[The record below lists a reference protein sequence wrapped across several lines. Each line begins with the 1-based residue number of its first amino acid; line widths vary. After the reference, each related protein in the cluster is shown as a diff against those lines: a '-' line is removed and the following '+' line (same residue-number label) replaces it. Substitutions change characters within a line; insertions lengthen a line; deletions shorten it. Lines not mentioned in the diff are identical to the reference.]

1 MKLLEFRD
9 SLFLPHP
16 RVEIFDFFSQAAN
29 LQEIT
34 PPWLHF
40 ELLSPPRQIF
50 KGTEIDYR
58 LKIHGIPLRWR
69 SKITAWE
76 PPNRFVDEQA
86 RGPYRVWIH
95 EHRFT
100 TQNGGTLC
108 EDHVRYA
115 VLGGQLIAKLFVNR
129 DIRTI
134 FNYRSTR
141 LREIFPT

>member
-9 SLFLPHP
+9 TLFLPHP
-16 RVEIFDFFSQAAN
+16 RPEIFDFFAQATN

-40 ELLSPPRQIF
+40 HLLSPPGEIHQGI
-50 KGTEIDYR
+50 EIDYR
-58 LKIHGIPLRWR
+58 LKIHAIPVRWR
-69 SKITAWE
+69 SKITVWD
-76 PPNRFVDEQA
+76 PPTRFVDEQL

-100 TQNGGTLC
+100 DQNGGTLC

-115 VLGGQLIAKLFVNR
+115 VPGGALIAKLFVNR

-134 FNYRSTR
+134 FNYRSKR
-141 LREIFPT
+141 LKEIFP